1 MVLMLMTHWP
11 TVPSLGLAA
20 GRLPIDKA
28 VHFVLYGVFG
38 ALVGITNYFHPLS
51 FRWPVTRLFFAL
63 MMFAAIDELSQPF
76 FTRNCDLRDWIADI
90 AGAAFGL
97 LVSTIAIRLF
107 RCRPSRR
114 ALTRI

>member
-11 TVPSLGLAA
+11 TVPSLGLAT

-38 ALVGITNYFHPLS
+38 VLVGITNYFQPLS
-51 FRWPVTRLFFAL
+51 FRWPVTHLFCAL
-63 MMFAAIDELSQPF
+63 MMFAAIDEISQPF
-76 FTRNCDLRDWIADI
+76 FTRNCDLRDWMADI
-90 AGAAFGL
+90 AGVVFGL
-97 LVSTIAIRLF
+97 LVSTATIRLF
-107 RCRPSRR
+107 RCRPNRR